1 MICRDSGL
9 TTTTNEEDENVAF
22 RGCEICK
29 QPIEPERAEND
40 PLTRLCAAHAREI
53 AQFGGE
59 FKTVASED
67 VTSKKG
73 SLKKNIGGVTTE
85 RVRNQEAV
93 RRLREAQE
101 TRG

>member
-1 MICRDSGL
+1 M
-9 TTTTNEEDENVAF
+9 AF

-29 QPIEPERAEND
+29 QPIEPERAEVD

-85 RVRNQEAV
+85 RVRNQEAI
-93 RRLREAQE
+93 RRLREAHE
-101 TRG
+101 ARG